1 MTNKITLEITERTAF
16 ADGAA
21 FGDCGAYERLS
32 GRAHHAVDPAAAAQA
47 GIVDLE
53 NAPTNKDGLVEFAAD
68 FLILRPADLKK
79 GNKRL
84 FYDFGNR
91 GNMRA
96 LQFLNDA
103 TFSNTP
109 DTMAHAGNGFLFR
122 RGYTFIWSAW
132 QGDVFPGNNRTILNV
147 PVATQNDKSIIGVN
161 RVEFRPNQSGTACYP
176 LSGWTATQSY
186 PAASLDTSKA
196 TLSKRRYAES
206 DRIPI
211 PADAWEFSRVEGG
224 AGLDDAET
232 ETAII
237 PSDTHIYLHDG
248 FEAGWLYEL
257 IYTAKDPRVLG
268 LGFIAVRD
276 LISFF
281 KYGDKDSAGNQN
293 PVADDINGATVEKA
307 YGWGRS
313 QTGRVIRDYLHQGFN
328 ADAEGRKVFDGL
340 MPHVAGAGMMW
351 MNHRFA
357 NLNGTAG
364 QQYED
369 HLNIADRFP
378 FTYGKA
384 TDHITGKIDAILK
397 HPETD
402 PLVFHS
408 QTGTEYWQRHGSLVH
423 TDTQGNDVDLP
434 ENVRVYAMVS
444 SQHFANPK
452 QGNPAKGIMQN
463 VNNVVNTSMFFR
475 AFLDAIDAWATDG
488 TLPPASCMPTRK
500 DGTLVTYDKWRE
512 QFPTIPGHQIPWAAN
527 NLPLYDFGPDTENG
541 LITKQPPE
549 IADQQGYTILVPAVD
564 EDGNDIGGL
573 RAPMVSAPLATYC
586 GWNLRARGHGHGA
599 MFEFNGSTIPFAV
612 TPIERETSDDPRP
625 SVQER
630 YKNVDGFV
638 KTVMAASQK
647 LVDDGYMLAED
658 LGSVEEGARN
668 WFAPR
673 HDINL

>member
-1 MTNKITLEITERTAF
+1 MTNQITLKITDQTAF
-16 ADGAA
+16 AGGAT
-21 FGDCGAYERLS
+21 FGDTGAYERLR
-32 GRAHHAVDPAAAAQA
+32 GQAHHAVDPSAAAQA

-53 NAPTNKDGLVEFAAD
+53 NAPTNKDGLVEFSAN
-68 FLILRPADLKK
+68 FLMLRPVDLAK

-103 TFSNTP
+103 VFSNTP
-109 DTMAHAGNGFLFR
+109 ETMGHAGNGFLFR

-132 QGDVFPGNNRTILNV
+132 QGDIFPGNDRTTLDV
-147 PVATQNDKSIIGVN
+147 PTATQDGKPITGIV
-161 RVEFRPNQSGTACYP
+161 RVEFRPNHSGTVCYP

-186 PAASLDTSKA
+186 PTVSLDTSKA
-196 TLSKRRYAES
+196 TLSKRRYADGE
-206 DRIPI
+206 RIPI
-211 PADAWEFSRVEGG
+211 PADAWEFARVEGG

-237 PSDTHIYLHDG
+237 PSDTHIYVHGG
-248 FEAGWLYEL
+248 FEAGWLYEF
-257 IYTAKDPRVLG
+257 IYTAKNPRVLG
-268 LGFIAVRD
+268 LGFAAVRD

-293 PVADDINGATVEKA
+293 PAADGITVEKA

-313 QTGRVIRDYLHQGFN
+313 QTGRVIRDYLHRGFN

-378 FTYGKA
+378 FSYAET
-384 TDHITGKIDAILK
+384 TDHITENTDAILK
-397 HPETD
+397 RPETD
-402 PLVFHS
+402 PLLFHS
-408 QTGTEYWQRHGSLVH
+408 QTATEYWQRHGSLVH
-423 TDTQGNDVDLP
+423 TDTQGNDIELP
-434 ENVRVYAMVS
+434 ENVRLYAMVS
-444 SQHFANPK
+444 TQHFANPK
-452 QGNPAKGIMQN
+452 QGKPAKGIMQN
-463 VNNVVNTSMFFR
+463 VNNVASTSMFFR
-475 AFLDAIDAWATDG
+475 AFLDAMDAWATEG
-488 TLPPASCMPTRK
+488 TPPPASCMPTKK
-500 DGTLVTYDKWRE
+500 DGTLVSYDEWRE
-512 QFPTIPGHQIPWAAN
+512 QFPSIPGHQTPWAAN
-527 NLPLYDFGPDTENG
+527 NLPLYDFGPDAENG
-541 LITKQPPE
+541 IISKQPPD
-549 IADQQGYTILVPAVD
+549 IADQEGYTILIPAVD
-564 EDGNDIGGL
+564 EDGNEIGGL

-599 MFEFNGSTIPFAV
+599 MFEFAGSTIPFST
-612 TPIERETSDDPRP
+612 TPQEREATADPRL

-630 YKNVDGFV
+630 YKDVDGFV
-638 KTVMAASQK
+638 KAIMAAAQI

-658 LGSVEEGARN
+658 LERIEKGARD
-668 WFAPR
+668 WFYPR
-673 HDINL
+673 HDVNL